1 MLIIENRLIDLCKV
15 GVRYL
20 SGYQSVIDIF
30 YHCNQILF
38 FLTDFHLSPKISSF
52 MEIRPVGVAVI
63 FADRR
68 RGGRTDGQTAGW
80 RDMIKAVG
88 PFRNYTNT
96 PNNVSK
102 CKITNCGTFY
112 AGFFF

>member
-1 MLIIENRLIDLCKV
+1 M
-15 GVRYL
+15 
-20 SGYQSVIDIF
+20 
-30 YHCNQILF
+30 
-38 FLTDFHLSPKISSF
+38 
-52 MEIRPVGVAVI
+52 I